1 MRRPV
6 ARLLIA
12 ACVVV
17 GGACASVNTAGS
29 GADTRTYATPID
41 TVIEAAAV
49 AFEEAGFEVEQRAW
63 VNDSTYAIVGTMKST
78 FVRSHGQP
86 VQVAS
91 ITVTIKKVSDQET
104 AVRLATS
111 QRDTPAM
118 ASSADRRN
126 DDARRF
132 FSRLDAKLG

>member
-1 MRRPV
+1 MNRPV
-6 ARLLIA
+6 AHLLIA
-12 ACVVV
+12 ACLVMS
-17 GGACASVNTAGS
+17 GACASVNTPGS
-29 GADTRTYATPID
+29 GTNSRTYTTSID

-49 AFEEAGFEVEQRAW
+49 AFEEAGFEVQQRTW
-63 VNDSTYAIVGTMKST
+63 TSDSTYAIVGTMQST
-78 FVRSHGQP
+78 MVRAQGQP

-91 ITVTIKKVSDQET
+91 ITVTIKRVSDQET
-104 AVRLATS
+104 VVHAATS